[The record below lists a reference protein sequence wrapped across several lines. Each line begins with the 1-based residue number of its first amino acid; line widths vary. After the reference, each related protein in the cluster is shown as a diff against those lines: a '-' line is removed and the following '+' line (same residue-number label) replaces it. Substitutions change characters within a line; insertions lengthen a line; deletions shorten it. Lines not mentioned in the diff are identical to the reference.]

1 MKKLSK
7 NIMKT
12 LALLGLGAISVIAF
26 SGCATGEGSNM
37 GKIGPDYDDPMTKQI
52 RMQEAQSRVTRSFIR

>member
-1 MKKLSK
+1 M
-7 NIMKT
+7 NIKT
-12 LALLGLGAISVIAF
+12 LAILGLSAISVISF
-26 SGCATGEGSNM
+26 SGCATGDGSNA